1 MKKNHSFQ
9 AKLNYLI
16 SRYSRQAMK
25 NKIISTL
32 ILSSLGLTIQAQS
45 AFTKLEP
52 ISYSEVIINDE
63 FWKPKLEKV
72 ATSALQVCIQQ
83 TEVETGRIRNFEKV
97 ARGKN
102 EKHEGIYYDDS
113 DVYKALEAIA
123 YSLKNLPDADLEKKA
138 DEWIEKIAAA
148 QEPDGYINTYYSLT
162 GLGNRWTDMDKHEAY
177 CAGHLI
183 EAGVAY
189 FQTTG
194 KRKLL
199 DVGIKMADHMDE
211 TFRQKN
217 VPWVVGHEEIE
228 LALVK
233 LYKLTGEEKYLDL
246 SDWFLDQ
253 RGRGLG
259 VGAIWDNPNWGPK
272 YAQDDVPVKEQKE
285 ITGHAVRAMYLYTGA
300 ADVAVAKRD
309 DGYMNA
315 MKTVWED
322 VVYRNMYVTGG
333 IGSSGS
339 NEGFSVDYDLPN
351 ENAYSETC
359 ASVGMV
365 FWNQRMNALEGES
378 KYIDVLE
385 RSLYN
390 AALDGLSLNGD
401 RFFYG
406 NPLASSGQHFRRAW
420 FGTACCPSNISRLVA
435 SVGNYIYAKSENT
448 IWVNLFIGSK
458 TKIQM
463 GKVEVPII
471 METKYPLE
479 GAVAITMNPDKPT
492 SYALKLRLPGWAKEE
507 PVPGGLYRFEGE
519 STTSYQITLNGK
531 QVKYE
536 EKNGYIT
543 IDRKWRKGD
552 KIEYYLPMEVRK
564 VVARKEVVANNDRIA
579 LQRGP
584 LIYCVEGS
592 DNQGKAWNILLT
604 ENSNFEVFEYKVLN
618 EKVMAIKAQA
628 SVLTPASNGSGI
640 ISETKTITAIPYYTW
655 ANRGQNE
662 MQVWLPTKVKEVKI
676 NY

>member
-1 MKKNHSFQ
+1 
-9 AKLNYLI
+9 
-16 SRYSRQAMK
+16 MK
-25 NKIISTL
+25 NKLATALALISMV
-32 ILSSLGLTIQAQS
+32 LTAKAQS
-45 AFTKLEP
+45 NFTKLDP
-52 ISYSEVIINDE
+52 VSFSEVVITDE

-72 ATSALQVCIQQ
+72 ATMALEVCIQQ

-123 YSLKNLPDADLEKKA
+123 YSLKNRSDTDLERKA
-138 DEWIEKIAAA
+138 DEWIDKIAAA
-148 QEPDGYINTYYSLT
+148 QEADGYINTFYSLT
-162 GLGNRWTDMDKHEAY
+162 GLENRWTDMDKHEAY

-189 FQTTG
+189 YQTTG

-199 DVGIKMADHMDE
+199 DVGIKMADHIDE
-211 TFRQKN
+211 TFRLKN
-217 VPWVVGHEEIE
+217 KPWVAGHEEIE

-233 LYKLTGEEKYLDL
+233 LYKVTGEERYLEL

-253 RGRGLG
+253 RGRGHG
-259 VGAIWDNPNWGPK
+259 VGGIWNNPNWGPK

-300 ADVAVAKRD
+300 ADVAVAKKD
-309 DGYMNA
+309 DGYMTA
-315 MKTVWED
+315 MKAVWED
-322 VVYRNMYVTGG
+322 VVYRNMYITGG

-365 FWNQRMNALEGES
+365 FWNQRMNALEGDS

-448 IWVNLFIGSK
+448 VWVNLFIGSE
-458 TKIQM
+458 TRIQM
-463 GKVEVPII
+463 GKVEVPIV
-471 METKYPLE
+471 METNYPLN
-479 GAVAITMNPDKPT
+479 GDIALTLNPEKT
-492 SYALKLRLPGWAKEE
+492 TQFGLKLRVPGWAKGE

-519 STTSYQITLNGK
+519 SNETYKLTLNGK
-531 QVKYE
+531 AINYKE
-536 EKNGYIT
+536 ENGYIL
-543 IDRKWRKGD
+543 IDRKWKKGD
-552 KIEYYLPMEVRK
+552 RIEYTLPMEVRK
-564 VVARKEVVANNDRIA
+564 VVARKEVEANKDRVA

-584 LIYCVEGS
+584 LVYCVEGA
-592 DNQGKAWNILLT
+592 DNEGRAWNIVL
-604 ENSNFEVFEYKVLN
+604 NGDSKFEVFEYKIIN
-618 EKVMAIKAQA
+618 EKVMAISTEA
-628 SVLTPASNGSGI
+628 SILKPSSDGSGI
-640 ISETKTITAIPYYTW
+640 ISETKTIKAIPYYTW

-662 MQVWLPTKVKEVKI
+662 MQVWLPTKVKELKI

>member
-1 MKKNHSFQ
+1 MKTL
-9 AKLNYLI
+9 KLFILI
-16 SRYSRQAMK
+16 A
-25 NKIISTL
+25 IAP
-32 ILSSLGLTIQAQS
+32 SLNSLNAQS
-45 AFTKLEP
+45 DLMRLEP
-52 ISYSEVIINDE
+52 ISFSQVTITDN

-72 ATSALQVCIQQ
+72 ASTTLQVCIQQ
-83 TEVETGRIRNFEKV
+83 TEVETGRIRNFEKA
-97 ARGKN
+97 ARRSG
-102 EKHEGIYYDDS
+102 ETHEGIYYDDS

-123 YSLKNLPDADLEKKA
+123 YSLKNQSDPVLEAKA
-138 DEWIEKIAAA
+138 DEWIDKIEAA
-148 QEPDGYINTYYSLT
+148 QEADGYINTFYTLT
-162 GLGNRWTDMDKHEAY
+162 GLENRWQDMDKHEAY

-189 FQTTG
+189 YQTTG

-199 DVGIKMADHMDE
+199 DVGIKMADHIDSI
-211 TFRQKN
+211 FRQAN
-217 VPWVVGHEEIE
+217 RPWVVGHEEIE

-233 LYKLTGEEKYLDL
+233 LYKVTDEDRYLEL

-253 RGRGLG
+253 RGHGHG
-259 VGAIWDNPNWGPK
+259 VGGIWNNKDWGPK

-300 ADVAVAKRD
+300 ADVAAAKND

-322 VVYRNMYVTGG
+322 VVYRNMYITGG

-351 ENAYSETC
+351 EKAYAETC

-365 FWNQRMNALEGES
+365 FWNQRMNALEGDS

-390 AALDGLSLNGD
+390 AALDGLSLKGD

-406 NPLASSGQHFRRAW
+406 NPLASNGQHSRRAW

-435 SVGNYIYAKSENT
+435 SVGDYIYAKSDDG
-448 IWVNLFIGSK
+448 IWVNLFIGSH
-458 TKIQM
+458 TNIQM
-463 GKVEVPII
+463 GKVNIPVEITTDFPMDGLVNI
-471 METKYPLE
+471 
-479 GAVAITMNPDKPT
+479 AINPEKKT
-492 SYALKLRLPGWAKEE
+492 TFSLNLRLPGWANEQ
-507 PVPGGLYRFEGE
+507 PVPGDLYRFEGKSNE
-519 STTSYQITLNGK
+519 KFSVSLNGK
-531 QVKYE
+531 PIEYT

-543 IDRKWRKGD
+543 INRKWSKGD
-552 KIEYYLPMEVRK
+552 VIQYTLPMEIRK
-564 VVARKEVVANNDRIA
+564 VKSREEVLANRDRIA

-584 LIYCVEGS
+584 LVYCVEGA
-592 DNQGKAWNILLT
+592 DNDGSAWNLLIP
-604 ENSNFEVFEYKVLN
+604 ENAIFEAVPYQVLD
-618 EKVMAIKAQA
+618 EKVMAIQA
-628 SVLTPASNGSGI
+628 KVPVVTVSEDGSSVRT
-640 ISETKTITAIPYYTW
+640 ETKTITAIPYYTW
-655 ANRGQNE
+655 ANRGANE
-662 MQVWLPTKVKEVKI
+662 MQVWVPTKVKELKV